1 MTDNSEY
8 IKTFYPIFF
17 LSEKGVTTCMTKS
30 HKPKW
35 QRRQGEEE
43 ERNMNFTEK
52 GTTNVHKHIENVVS
66 FQ

>member
-1 MTDNSEY
+1 
-8 IKTFYPIFF
+8 
-17 LSEKGVTTCMTKS
+17 MTKS

-35 QRRQGEEE
+35 QGWQGEKE

-52 GTTNVHKHIENVVS
+52 GATNVHKHIENVVR